1 MQGKEPQ
8 PDMNHLLALL
18 FLSLLLVRVLMRIG
32 GISAY

>member
-18 FLSLLLVRVLMRIG
+18 FAAFLAMSLVMKLLG
-32 GISAY
+32 APT